1 MNSEEKEGR
10 PPLVRRPFLVLKR
23 VVSAGNGLFFA
34 ELTFIICLFPTIC
47 TFELPIQNSFHMTHA
62 EIVKQVAWKDLKDLS
77 IREMLIENN
86 LTLPWLFSSWL
97 LAYFGYYALALPCS
111 AFFFLTGL
119 RQVHNGFHN
128 SLGTNKFLTWF
139 TLFSNSVLMMA
150 SIHAVKFN
158 HIRHHKYCLS
168 EEDYEGKSAGMSW
181 YGAILYGPVHMFLIH
196 KVTLQLGNRKY
207 VRNVIAELAAIAAFA
222 FIVFYFNIAFLM
234 YHVIVMVF
242 GEFLMAFF
250 AVWTVHHDTDEHPE
264 MARTQRGGWKNKIT
278 FSMFYHLEHHL
289 FPAVP
294 TIKLPEL
301 AKRIDEVLPELE
313 KKNTF

>member
-1 MNSEEKEGR
+1 
-10 PPLVRRPFLVLKR
+10 
-23 VVSAGNGLFFA
+23 
-34 ELTFIICLFPTIC
+34 
-47 TFELPIQNSFHMTHA
+47 MTHA
-62 EIVKQVAWKDLKDLS
+62 DILKKVQWKDLKQLS
-77 IREMLIENN
+77 VIEMLIENN
-86 LTLPWLFSSWL
+86 LTIPWL
-97 LAYFGYYALALPCS
+97 LASWALAYYGYYIAALPFS

-119 RQVHNGFHN
+119 RQVHNGFHQ
-128 SLGTNKFLTWF
+128 SLGTNKFLTW
-139 TLFSNSVLMMA
+139 LSLYLNSILMMT

-196 KVTLQLGNRKY
+196 KVTLQRGNRNY
-207 VRNVIAELAAIAAFA
+207 VRNVLLELLSIALVAFG
-222 FIVFYFNIAFLM
+222 VFYFQVHFLM

-250 AVWTVHHDTDEHPE
+250 AVWTVHHDTEHNPA
-264 MARTQRGGWKNKIT
+264 MARTQRSGWKNKIT

-301 AKRIDEVLPELE
+301 AKRIDAALPELE

>member
-1 MNSEEKEGR
+1 MIHTEITRKVRWQDLRKLSVKE
-10 PPLVRRPFLVLKR
+10 L
-23 VVSAGNGLFFA
+23 
-34 ELTFIICLFPTIC
+34 
-47 TFELPIQNSFHMTHA
+47 
-62 EIVKQVAWKDLKDLS
+62 
-77 IREMLIENN
+77 LIENN
-86 LTLPWLFSSWL
+86 LTLPWLAASWI
-97 LAYFGYYALALPCS
+97 LAYYGYYWFALPFS

-128 SLGTNKFLTWF
+128 SLGTNRFLTWF
-139 TLFSNSVLMMA
+139 TLYGNSILMMA

-158 HIRHHKYCLS
+158 HLRHHKYCLS

-196 KVTLQLGNRKY
+196 KVTLQAGNKKYRK
-207 VRNVIAELAAIAAFA
+207 NVLAEMISIALFA
-222 FIVFYFNIAFLM
+222 FIVFYFNIHFLV
-234 YHVIVMVF
+234 YHVIVMII

-250 AVWTVHHDTDEHPE
+250 AVWTVHHDTENDPHL
-264 MARTQRGGWKNKIT
+264 ARTQRSGWKNRIT

-301 AKRIDEVLPELE
+301 ARRIDEVMPELE
-313 KKNTF
+313 KKSTF